1 MRPEARGRSPLGD
14 RRMTGN
20 MGAGRAGKT
29 GRDIV
34 AYFAGH
40 LANLANGNDTLGD
53 EEEIVVVKPFHLFER
68 VRRLLTTNRRYSE
81 GLIGVWAYPPP
92 DGVEEAAEFYF
103 DRVLDRPIAAR
114 RSEPTSA
121 DNLAALVASRAA
133 GPVAPA
139 AVGDALSTWKALVGG
154 PPRRR
159 RFRETSELFEFS
171 NRILKCLDAA
181 NRPYAETLRL
191 GLCPKEWLIG
201 EDAAGVNTL
210 KSANGFLKALKAEMG
225 DVLGRRPSDQ
235 ALEAAFAAGPV
246 PGCKSGAEF
255 AATPLGAAILTRV
268 AGQDQTYIVS
278 FESVEATQAA
288 EISEDAE
295 GPLMS
300 GEEAAPYLEAAV
312 AAGAIAPPERDLLA
326 EIMAGR
332 TLSEA
337 LGESLFLRRRVKAD
351 FEGDIAAY
359 VEDLSART
367 ARFVVQASARP

>member
-1 MRPEARGRSPLGD
+1 MPPEARGRLAASD
-14 RRMTGN
+14 RRMTAI
-20 MGAGRAGKT
+20 MGAGNAGKS

-40 LANLANGNDTLGD
+40 LANLANGNDALAD
-53 EEEIVVVKPFHLFER
+53 DEEIVVVKPFHLFER

-114 RSEPTSA
+114 RAEPTSA

-133 GPVAPA
+133 GPIGPA
-139 AVGDALSTWKALVGG
+139 AAGEALSTWKALVGG

-191 GLCPKEWLIG
+191 GLCPKEWLAG
-201 EDAAGVNTL
+201 EDAVGVNTL
-210 KSANGFLKALKAEMG
+210 KSANGFLKALKAGMG
-225 DVLGRRPSDQ
+225 DGLGRRPSDQ
-235 ALEAAFAAGPV
+235 EIEAAFAAGPV
-246 PGCKSGAEF
+246 PGYKSGKEF
-255 AATPLGAAILTRV
+255 AGSPLGAAILTRV

-278 FESVEATQAA
+278 FETVEATQTA
-288 EISEDAE
+288 ELAEEED

-300 GEEAAPYLEAAV
+300 GAEAAPYLDAAV
-312 AAGAIAPPERDLLA
+312 AAGAIAAPERALLA
-326 EIMAGR
+326 DIMAGR
-332 TLSEA
+332 TLAEA

-351 FEGDIAAY
+351 FDGDIGAY

-367 ARFVVQASARP
+367 ARFVTQASARP